1 MIGIA
6 LPAAL
11 PVMGKRRANVRR
23 LFHKRDNLGSR
34 HLTTR
39 TSPAAPLPHILT
51 KPAVK
56 PRVDATQNPS
66 HVEGRHPGMA
76 ARRSP
81 SKSPSSGTSPWPPHV
96 VAK

>member
-34 HLTTR
+34 HLTTG
-39 TSPAAPLPHILT
+39 TSPAAPLPNILT
-51 KPAVK
+51 KPEVK
-56 PRVDATQNPS
+56 PLVDVNQN
-66 HVEGRHPGMA
+66 H
-76 ARRSP
+76 
-81 SKSPSSGTSPWPPHV
+81 
-96 VAK
+96 